1 MSRKFKVEKRY
12 YDEDYNLYKK
22 RSITIN
28 EGVTV
33 LVGCNGSGKT
43 TLLHQIKSQLKK
55 ENIPVVS
62 FDNLHDGGSR
72 GISAAS
78 FHGDFGFM
86 ATAMSSSEGENII
99 LSISKLAS
107 TLRAFI
113 QTGESQI
120 DSDRFSRSFA
130 KALWGDENN
139 KEEEKK
145 EIPNERWI
153 LLDAVDSG
161 LSVDNVVD
169 LKECLF
175 KTILEDNFD
184 GSIYIVISANEY
196 ELCREE
202 NCFDVYNGKYVK
214 FSSYEKY
221 RKFILKSR
229 EIKDQRWEKEDTTKE
244 KQE

>member
-1 MSRKFKVEKRY
+1 MSRKFKIEKRY
-12 YDEDYNLYKK
+12 YDDDYDLYKK

-107 TLRAFI
+107 TLRSFI
-113 QTGESQI
+113 QTGESQT
-120 DSDRFSRSFA
+120 DQDRISRGFA
-130 KALWGDENN
+130 RAIWGDEAAEN
-139 KEEEKK
+139 KEV
-145 EIPNERWI
+145 PNERWI

-169 LKECLF
+169 LKEYLF

-202 NCFDVYNGKYVK
+202 NCFDVYNGKYVR
-214 FSSYEKY
+214 FSNYEKY

-229 EIKDQRWEKEDTTKE
+229 EIKDKRWEKEDTTEE
-244 KQE
+244 KQK

>member
-12 YDEDYNLYKK
+12 YDEEYDLYKK

-55 ENIPVVS
+55 ENMPVIS

-72 GISAAS
+72 AISSAG

-86 ATAMSSSEGENII
+86 SAAMSSSEGESIV

-113 QTGESQI
+113 QTGENQSE
-120 DSDRFSRSFA
+120 SDRFSKSFA
-130 KALWGDENN
+130 KAIWGDEA
-139 KEEEKK
+139 EEKK
-145 EIPNERWI
+145 EIPNERWV

-169 LKECLF
+169 LKEYLF

-229 EIKDQRWEKEDTTKE
+229 EIKDQRWEKEDSTKE
-244 KQE
+244 NQE

>member
-12 YDEDYNLYKK
+12 YDENYDLYKK

-43 TLLHQIKSQLKK
+43 TLLHQIKTQLKK
-55 ENIPVVS
+55 EGIPVIS
-62 FDNLHDGGSR
+62 FDNLHDGGNR
-72 GISAAS
+72 AISSAS

-86 ATAMSSSEGENII
+86 ATAMSSSEGESIV

-107 TLRAFI
+107 TLRSFI
-113 QTGESQI
+113 QTGESQT
-120 DSDRFSRSFA
+120 DNDRFSRNMA
-130 KALWGDENN
+130 KALWGNET
-139 KEEEKK
+139 EEKK

-196 ELCREE
+196 ELCRGE

-214 FSSYEKY
+214 FSNYEKF
-221 RKFILKSR
+221 RNFILKSR
-229 EIKDQRWEKEDTTKE
+229 EIKDQRWEKEDSSTE
-244 KQE
+244 NNQ

>member
-12 YDEDYNLYKK
+12 YDEDYDLYKK

-55 ENIPVVS
+55 EDIPIIS

-72 GISAAS
+72 AISSAG
-78 FHGDFGFM
+78 FYGDFGFM
-86 ATAMSSSEGENII
+86 SAAMSSSEGESIV
-99 LSISKLAS
+99 LSMSKLAS

-113 QTGESQI
+113 QTGESQ
-120 DSDRFSRSFA
+120 SENDRFSKSFA
-130 KALWGDENN
+130 RAIWGDET
-139 KEEEKK
+139 EEKK